1 MTPSLS
7 MSRSESKS
15 RLDPAFVAAMLAAAA
30 VTAQFVGG
38 KALRDALFLA
48 HLDVTSLSKM
58 VIAAAV
64 VSLAVV
70 VVSSRIVTRL
80 SPARFVPL
88 AFMVSAILALAEWGL
103 VYALPNAAAII
114 VYLHISGL
122 GPMLGSGF
130 WLIASE
136 RFDPRTAKRRFGQIA
151 GAGTLGGLLGGALA
165 ERVGS
170 MFDVGAML
178 PILAVVNV
186 FCAWKIS
193 QLANMYRTRTR
204 SREVEMAPDLAPVPV
219 RPGLLVLRQTPYI
232 RNVAALVGL
241 GTISAGLLD
250 YLFKVQAV
258 AAFGDGDSLLR
269 FFAVFYAAT
278 SLITFIVQ
286 TSWCRLILERFG
298 LGVTAGT
305 PSMAI
310 LLGGAGALLGPGL
323 ESTMVARGAENVL
336 RGSLFRSAYEV
347 FYTPIPP
354 ANKRAAKS
362 LIDVGFDRVG
372 EAIGGGTI
380 WLALLLAPSTQ
391 YVAILG
397 LAMACSIVAV
407 AVAIRLNRG
416 YIKALEDS
424 LLNRALDFDLS
435 ETDDVTTRTAVLRT
449 LRSTRPRLE
458 SRPRKI
464 DVDED
469 PRPRTGQAGWAG
481 LDPEL
486 QEIMDLRS
494 RDRDK
499 IRQVLWND
507 EGLTASL
514 VPYAIEL
521 LAWDPVADDAMVALR
536 KVAEERVGTLIDAL
550 IDPNQDFAVRRRLA
564 RVFGVCVSQRAAD
577 GLLLGLEDLRFEVR
591 YQCGRSLASIIEKN
605 PRVRIDKDKVFEVVR
620 REVAVGRPI
629 WDSHRLLDKLDVS
642 DSESF
647 VDQFVK
653 DRANQ
658 SLAHVFTLLSLV
670 LPTEPL
676 QIAFRG
682 LQTDD
687 QSLRGTALEYLEGV
701 LPPTIRDRLWPYLED
716 HRSTSRVTRPREEIL
731 ADLLRSNQSIVMS
744 LEELK
749 RQTARDR
756 GPEIEP
762 KSAKTR

>member
-7 MSRSESKS
+7 RSRSEPSKS

-58 VIAAAV
+58 VIAASA

-70 VVSSRIVTRL
+70 VVSSRIVMRL

-88 AFMVSAILALAEWGL
+88 AFMVSAILLLAEWGL
-103 VYALPNAAAII
+103 VYAWPTAAAII

-170 MFDVGAML
+170 IFDVGAML

-193 QLANMYRTRTR
+193 QLAHMYRMRTR
-204 SREVEMAPDLAPVPV
+204 SREVEMVPDLAPVPV

-232 RNVAALVGL
+232 RNLAALVGL

-258 AAFGDGDSLLR
+258 AAFGNGDSLLR

-298 LGVTAGT
+298 LGITAGT

-310 LLGGAGALLGPGL
+310 LLGGAGALIGPGL

-372 EAIGGGTI
+372 EAISGGSI
-380 WLALLLAPSTQ
+380 WLALLLMPSTQ

-397 LAMACSIVAV
+397 LAMACSVVAV
-407 AVAIRLNRG
+407 VVAIRLNRG

-435 ETDDVTTRTAVLRT
+435 ETDDVTTRTTVLRT
-449 LRSTRPRLE
+449 LRSTRPSLE

-469 PRPRTGQAGWAG
+469 PRSRTGPAGWAG

-499 IRQVLWND
+499 IP
-507 EGLTASL
+507 G
-514 VPYAIEL
+514 
-521 LAWDPVADDAMVALR
+521 
-536 KVAEERVGTLIDAL
+536 
-550 IDPNQDFAVRRRLA
+550 
-564 RVFGVCVSQRAAD
+564 
-577 GLLLGLEDLRFEVR
+577 
-591 YQCGRSLASIIEKN
+591 
-605 PRVRIDKDKVFEVVR
+605 
-620 REVAVGRPI
+620 
-629 WDSHRLLDKLDVS
+629 
-642 DSESF
+642 
-647 VDQFVK
+647 
-653 DRANQ
+653 
-658 SLAHVFTLLSLV
+658 
-670 LPTEPL
+670 
-676 QIAFRG
+676 
-682 LQTDD
+682 
-687 QSLRGTALEYLEGV
+687 ALE
-701 LPPTIRDRLWPYLED
+701 R
-716 HRSTSRVTRPREEIL
+716 
-731 ADLLRSNQSIVMS
+731 
-744 LEELK
+744 
-749 RQTARDR
+749 
-756 GPEIEP
+756 
-762 KSAKTR
+762 